1 MTKVFLVEDEV
12 TIREGIKRR
21 LRWEE
26 NGLVLVGEASDGE
39 LAYGMIQETK
49 PDIVITDIKM
59 PFMDGLELSS
69 LVKKELPSV
78 KIIILSGYDDFDYA
92 SRAIKLGVTEYLLKP
107 ISADELLE
115 TVLRVK
121 DMVESEHR
129 EKKLLETFLKEREEN
144 QKLARYQFFG
154 ELVSGNFSVS
164 ELIAKGNRLQ
174 IDLSANVYN
183 MFLYKIFKKDFEMM
197 EYREQIIEVENKIEQ
212 TAVRYPKVIVF
223 NRITE
228 GVAVVVKGNNSSE
241 VQELV
246 EKCINDIRDVV
257 DQYSD
262 VECFIGVG
270 KEVTRLSE
278 FQKCY
283 KDASKAFAY
292 RFLLEDSQV
301 IYSSDMVDYLIP
313 QNSDI
318 ELDSVDITKF
328 DRKTIENFLKSGLK
342 NDIHFFVE
350 EYYQNMGENNMN
362 SILFRQYIIVDMN
375 FAVISFVED
384 LGWLRE
390 NLTEYFGDFGNV
402 SVFIGSVD
410 STKRY
415 MEMSLDAAVAL
426 RDISVSNKYNLM
438 IGKAKR
444 YIMDHYGDGDIS
456 LNAVAADVNISPNHF
471 SKVFSQEVGQTFV
484 EYLTE
489 TRMTKAREMLRCST
503 MKTSEIGYE
512 VGYKDPHYFSYL
524 FKKLHGCTPKEYR
537 MKCAD

>member
-12 TIREGIKRR
+12 TIREGIKKC
-21 LRWEE
+21 LKWKE
-26 NGLVLVGEASDGE
+26 NGLILVGEASDGE
-39 LAYGMIQETK
+39 LAYRMIQESK

-69 LVKKELPSV
+69 LVKKEMPAV
-78 KIIILSGYDDFDYA
+78 KIIILSGYDDFEYA
-92 SRAIKLGVTEYLLKP
+92 SKAIKLGVTEYLLKP

-121 DMVESEHR
+121 EMVDSEQR

-144 QKLARYQFFG
+144 HKIAKYQFFG
-154 ELVSGNFSVS
+154 ELVSGNHSVS
-164 ELIAKGNRLQ
+164 ELIAKGKHLQ

-183 MFLYKIFKKDFEMM
+183 MFLYKIYKKDFEMT
-197 EYREQIIEVENKIEQ
+197 EYREQIIRVENEVEQIADSYSQ
-212 TAVRYPKVIVF
+212 VILF

-228 GVAVVVKGNNSSE
+228 GVAVLVKGNNSSE

-246 EKCINDIRDVV
+246 DKCISDIREVMVKYD
-257 DQYSD
+257 D

-270 KEVTRLSE
+270 KEITRLSE

-283 KDASKAFAY
+283 QNASKAFAY
-292 RFLLEDSQV
+292 RFLLGESQV
-301 IYSSDMVDYLIP
+301 VYSSDMVDFLITKDSNI
-313 QNSDI
+313 Q
-318 ELDSVDITKF
+318 LDTVDISKF
-328 DRKTIENFLKSGLK
+328 DRKIIESFLKSGLK
-342 NDIHFFVE
+342 SDIHFFVE
-350 EYYQNMGENNMN
+350 EYYYNMGESNMN

-375 FAVISFVED
+375 FAVISFIEN

-390 NLTEYFGDFGNV
+390 NLTDYFDDFGNV
-402 SVFIGSVD
+402 SIFVGSIET
-410 STKRY
+410 TKKY
-415 MEMSLDAAVAL
+415 MELSLEAALDL
-426 RDISVSNKYNLM
+426 RDISSSNKYNLM
-438 IGKAKR
+438 IGKAKK
-444 YIMDHYGDGDIS
+444 YIMDHYGDGEIS
-456 LNAVAADVNISPNHF
+456 LNVVAADVNISPNHF
-471 SKVFSQEVGQTFV
+471 SKIFSQEVGQTFV

-489 TRMTKAREMLRCST
+489 TRMTKAREMLRCSS

-524 FKKLHGCTPKEYR
+524 FKKLHGCTPKDYR

>member
-1 MTKVFLVEDEV
+1 
-12 TIREGIKRR
+12 
-21 LRWEE
+21 
-26 NGLVLVGEASDGE
+26 
-39 LAYGMIQETK
+39 MIQESK

-69 LVKKELPSV
+69 LVKKEMPAV

-92 SRAIKLGVTEYLLKP
+92 SKAIKLGVTEYLLKP

-121 DMVESEHR
+121 EMVDSEQR

-144 QKLARYQFFG
+144 HKIAKYQFFG
-154 ELVSGNFSVS
+154 ELVSGNHSVS
-164 ELIAKGNRLQ
+164 ELIAKGKHLQ

-183 MFLYKIFKKDFEMM
+183 MFLYKIYKKDFEMT
-197 EYREQIIEVENKIEQ
+197 EYREQIIRVENEVEQIADSYSQ
-212 TAVRYPKVIVF
+212 VILF

-228 GVAVVVKGNNSSE
+228 GVAVLVKGNNSSE

-246 EKCINDIRDVV
+246 DKCISDIREVMVKYD
-257 DQYSD
+257 D

-270 KEVTRLSE
+270 KEITRLSE

-283 KDASKAFAY
+283 QNASKAFAY
-292 RFLLEDSQV
+292 RFLLGESQV
-301 IYSSDMVDYLIP
+301 VYSSDMVDFLITKDANI
-313 QNSDI
+313 Q
-318 ELDSVDITKF
+318 LDTVDISKF
-328 DRKTIENFLKSGLK
+328 DRKIIESFLKSGLK
-342 NDIHFFVE
+342 SDIHFFIE
-350 EYYQNMGENNMN
+350 EYYYNMGESNMN

-375 FAVISFVED
+375 FAVISFIEN

-390 NLTEYFGDFGNV
+390 NLTDYFDDFGNV
-402 SVFIGSVD
+402 SIFVGSIET
-410 STKRY
+410 TKKY
-415 MEMSLDAAVAL
+415 MELSLEAALDL
-426 RDISVSNKYNLM
+426 RDISSSNKYNLM
-438 IGKAKR
+438 IGKAKK
-444 YIMDHYGDGDIS
+444 YIMDHYGDGEIS
-456 LNAVAADVNISPNHF
+456 LNVVAADVNISPNHF
-471 SKVFSQEVGQTFV
+471 SKIFSQEVGQTFV

-489 TRMTKAREMLRCST
+489 TRMTKAREMLRCSS

-524 FKKLHGCTPKEYR
+524 FKKLHGCTPKDYR